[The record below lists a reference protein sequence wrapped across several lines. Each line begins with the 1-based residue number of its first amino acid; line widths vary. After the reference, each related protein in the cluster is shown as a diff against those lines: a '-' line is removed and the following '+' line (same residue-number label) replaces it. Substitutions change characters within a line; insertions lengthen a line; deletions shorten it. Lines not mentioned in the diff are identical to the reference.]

1 MKNMTKR
8 NLITMLA
15 LCGLFVA
22 GCRTPKTPPPEIVPK
37 RPITSIRVGNFQ
49 CENAITA
56 QAIRNVFIETLALR
70 SDAKLIREG
79 EADVFIEGTVTIAHG
94 GGSSGKTKDV
104 VGLDYVSG
112 VTSLVL
118 RDGEILT
125 SASWGQVM
133 TNGRELLP
141 PESVARNAADRMLAA
156 LLREGLKRRQ
166 GR

>member
-1 MKNMTKR
+1 MKNMSKR
-8 NLITMLA
+8 NLVIVPA
-15 LCGLFVA
+15 LCVLFVV
-22 GCRTPKTPPPEIVPK
+22 GCRTTKSPTPEIVPK
-37 RPITSIRVGNFQ
+37 RSITSIRVGNFQ

-70 SDAKLIREG
+70 SEAKLIREG
-79 EADVFIEGTVTIAHG
+79 ESDVVIEGTVTIARG

-104 VGLDYVSG
+104 AGVDYVSG

-118 RDGEILT
+118 RNGEILT

-141 PESVARNAADRMLAA
+141 PESVARNTAERLFGK
-156 LLREGLKRRQ
+156 LCREGLKRREN
-166 GR
+166 R